1 MDDAIGVEVGQGQR
15 SVVDQA
21 DLNVV
26 GQWTGSTLQE
36 LGQALVHQL
45 HQENGPEILRLS
57 HQAQE
62 LDDAGVLQVAEEHAF
77 LLESRRK
84 VDLSRVVGAKEGGV
98 EEFGGTGQLVQRG
111 PAYTAVGAHTE
122 ASRWLHSHTL
132 VAKLAL
138 QLDYYVISHASRVIR
153 VNLQGLVLNQWK
165 NSLASKPCYFTH
177 TNTLLTEADG
187 AVC

>member
-45 HQENGPEILRLS
+45 HQENGSEVLGLS

-62 LDDAGVLQVAEEHAF
+62 LDDAGMLQVAEERAL

-122 ASRWLHSHTL
+122 ASRRLHSHTL

-138 QLDYYVISHASRVIR
+138 QLDHYVISHASRVIR

-165 NSLASKPCYFTH
+165 NSLASKRCYFTH
-177 TNTLLTEADG
+177 TQTRY
-187 AVC
+187 